1 MTFDFLSLVK
11 KQYRTVPLEG
21 DFIQPSKIEGKEQI
35 LWVGCS
41 DSSVEE
47 TDVLDVPREEIFVHR
62 NLGNIISN
70 GDLSSESAIEWCLDL
85 LKVKHIIVCGH
96 YDCALIDKGDGS
108 ALGGWHKL
116 HELNESHLSKSD
128 SSLNYECRHRKLEEV
143 YVLAEVDWL
152 KRQPSVRRAMEEEG
166 LKLHAFVY
174 DKERNVGYRLV
185 EEQ

>member
-11 KQYRTVPLEG
+11 KQYRTLPLEG

-85 LKVKHIIVCGH
+85 LKV
-96 YDCALIDKGDGS
+96 
-108 ALGGWHKL
+108 W
-116 HELNESHLSKSD
+116 
-128 SSLNYECRHRKLEEV
+128 
-143 YVLAEVDWL
+143 
-152 KRQPSVRRAMEEEG
+152 
-166 LKLHAFVY
+166 
-174 DKERNVGYRLV
+174 
-185 EEQ
+185 